1 MHVKLNRVLK
11 RCIDLEEKK
20 FSFYIWKCFINYIS
34 KLKILN
40 LVKLKSIFFFG
51 TKVVY

>member
-20 FSFYIWKCFINYIS
+20 N
-34 KLKILN
+34 
-40 LVKLKSIFFFG
+40 FFFIFEN
-51 TKVVY
+51 VL